1 MLDIVREIRQSP
13 ALQFLRSSGRD
24 QQYPK
29 NLTIKGTIRKGKEY
43 FERQRHGVV
52 NV

>member
-29 NLTIKGTIRKGKEY
+29 NHTIQCAIMNGDEY
-43 FERQRHGVV
+43 FERQRHGV